1 MLMNLNRDLEEVIV
15 VSSEL
20 NFFVKNKEHI
30 STYYERDEKR
40 LLGIFLAGEG
50 YSIKPY
56 SLGKYEVTQRL
67 FSEIMGYN
75 PSSFGEYFLSFFK
88 NAKMRP
94 VENVNWYDA
103 VLFCNRLTERFM
115 GKTECCYEVSGIKYD
130 EMGHISFMN
139 VYWDKQKRGY
149 RLPTEIEWEFAARG
163 GNPAA
168 EDFCFAYSG
177 IKQSENIA
185 FEFKKNENEITTGH
199 PKIDKNLSKVAWYA
213 DTKNSFVKRLACFAL
228 RKLTFGKYLRLGT
241 HEIGCKKPNRLG
253 IFDMSGNVW
262 EWCFDET
269 DMESVHEKTKIKERI
284 MRGGGWPNHA
294 YDCCISERYSLPPHY
309 YEKNGFSDVGFRV
322 CRSV

>member
-1 MLMNLNRDLEEVIV
+1 MSLNRDLEEVVV
-15 VSSEL
+15 VSNEL
-20 NFFVKNKEHI
+20 KFSIKNKGHI
-30 STYYERDEKR
+30 ATYYEGDKKR
-40 LLGIFLAGEG
+40 LFGIFLAGKE

-75 PSSFGEYFLSFFK
+75 PSAFGEYLPSFFE

-103 VLFCNRLTERFM
+103 ILFCNRLTERLM
-115 GKTECCYEVSGIKYD
+115 GKTECCYTLSKIKYD
-130 EMGHISFMN
+130 ESGHISFMN

-163 GNPAA
+163 GNPVA

-177 IKQSENIA
+177 IKQTESIV
-185 FEFKKNENEITTGH
+185 FEFKKNEGEITTGF
-199 PKIDKNLSKVAWYA
+199 PKIDRNLSKVAWYA
-213 DTKNSFVKRLACFAL
+213 DTKNSFLKRLACFAL
-228 RKLTFGKYLRLGT
+228 RKLTFGKYLRHGT
-241 HEIGCKKPNRLG
+241 HEVGLKKPNRLG

-262 EWCFDET
+262 EWCFDAT
-269 DMESVHEKTKIKERI
+269 DLEPVHEKTEVEERI

-294 YDCCISERYSLPPHY
+294 YDCCVSERYSLPPYY
-309 YEKNGFSDVGFRV
+309 YERNGFSDVGFRV